1 MAEFTVGSGL
11 RPEDMLLHDVHQ
23 AMTDADRLFQDSC
36 EGLLDDQLVYHADYL
51 REHMPMWESAAS
63 TLSFDKASD
72 FYHAGRI
79 LGEMQSTYAIAN
91 MYPEFLSEKDRNTYQ
106 ELHQFVLNGNDVLS
120 LDGVVSPDGFS
131 SDTASGRQRISCAV
145 NAGMVEGVLSTA
157 KRNYEYGYEH
167 ALDID
172 IDDRYI
178 YRNEFAR
185 SASLVDRAN
194 EMVSEAL
201 KNGTLFADV
210 RSKDQFS
217 NDVQETMAML
227 KTVSS
232 NSFFLEHLPR
242 VSGLVTEFVENKGE
256 NPTFAPGADY
266 HDGIRERIS
275 GIQKYLDTCDFTMFD
290 DFAELGRIQ
299 GEFQAELLLDS
310 LSLSESDMSEYYM
323 QAMEA
328 VNACLKLQ
336 VMMPSGR
343 KSGFH
348 AELGQIYE
356 VGKLTGMLDR
366 TFAREPDCR
375 SDGRDSENYQNLS
388 ALAMYLTDGGR
399 KVAQERRLDAYLAE
413 VQGKQNLLQ
422 YDVFFENETGK
433 VLSEV
438 ESYAALSFSTAFVP
452 KGAAAV
458 EVIDR
463 QVSQLNLFLSGSSDK
478 PAPCYFTEL
487 SSYIEAGRRVG
498 ALEETMNRLGVSP
511 EFVSDVREDYRSL
524 FSRTP
529 FFSNGFQNGG
539 PADILGAVTNA
550 YQTGLCMG
558 HLEQAVAYCPD
569 CLSDVGYQ
577 KLSDDLGHLL
587 VGAEQYDAVHG
598 ISERLEERQAYDI
611 KLSKGKETMR
621 TKKTAAKAKTAEVQ
635 KTADELFR
643 DKVYVQDVNTQVDAL
658 MKDVFGKSISGSN
671 IDGTYRMKSDF
682 DAKSSLDVHMQELQ
696 EFMNTCEFTKL
707 SDFES
712 AGRMYGHVIGDIRIA
727 ANHFPDFAEDT
738 ECGEVVHC
746 AFCNDMLGG
755 KPAFYELLNDKN
767 GREEMGQAFQT
778 GVIAGKLQS
787 MFNCYSGL
795 SDNDTY
801 NTLFNDMSQL
811 HKGMESVA
819 ESNRVDDYLMRTQA
833 CSGRPLSHPEMS
845 EGHVGLDADLTVDGA
860 LRGTAHIEAMDRN
873 SVKLKWLDISPVK
886 EGGVF
891 GRHLYETSQVYPRNV
906 VSDYDNVRRMTT
918 EEAQNMKTQSV
929 LRNKPV
935 LARYDAYAQAM
946 MQGRMAPAPE
956 AVKPAE
962 KAAEQPKA
970 AEPKE
975 ASAEAPKAEA
985 GEKKSA
991 EQKRPSHLIRTN
1003 NGMIHSITGYPGRKA
1018 VTVGIANGEDKPLI
1032 GTVYVGNNSIIPDKK
1047 TANLPDANKASFVAF
1062 SPTKMY
1068 DFVLRTKDAEGNWKN
1083 DIRKLTGR
1091 SIVEGNR
1098 AYMAERQAAKMAARE
1113 QDLQANAQAGAEGP
1127 QMG

>member
-1 MAEFTVGSGL
+1 MAEFTVDSGL

-79 LGEMQSTYAIAN
+79 LGEMQSTYAVAN

-131 SDTASGRQRISCAV
+131 SDTASGWQRISCSV

-242 VSGLVTEFVENKGE
+242 VSGLVT
-256 NPTFAPGADY
+256 D
-266 HDGIRERIS
+266 S
-275 GIQKYLDTCDFTMFD
+275 G
-290 DFAELGRIQ
+290 
-299 GEFQAELLLDS
+299 
-310 LSLSESDMSEYYM
+310 
-323 QAMEA
+323 
-328 VNACLKLQ
+328 
-336 VMMPSGR
+336 
-343 KSGFH
+343 
-348 AELGQIYE
+348 
-356 VGKLTGMLDR
+356 
-366 TFAREPDCR
+366 
-375 SDGRDSENYQNLS
+375 
-388 ALAMYLTDGGR
+388 
-399 KVAQERRLDAYLAE
+399 
-413 VQGKQNLLQ
+413 
-422 YDVFFENETGK
+422 
-433 VLSEV
+433 
-438 ESYAALSFSTAFVP
+438 
-452 KGAAAV
+452 
-458 EVIDR
+458 
-463 QVSQLNLFLSGSSDK
+463 
-478 PAPCYFTEL
+478 
-487 SSYIEAGRRVG
+487 
-498 ALEETMNRLGVSP
+498 
-511 EFVSDVREDYRSL
+511 
-524 FSRTP
+524 
-529 FFSNGFQNGG
+529 
-539 PADILGAVTNA
+539 
-550 YQTGLCMG
+550 
-558 HLEQAVAYCPD
+558 
-569 CLSDVGYQ
+569 
-577 KLSDDLGHLL
+577 
-587 VGAEQYDAVHG
+587 
-598 ISERLEERQAYDI
+598 RLEERQAYDI
-611 KLSKGKETMR
+611 KLSKGEETMR
-621 TKKTAAKAKTAEVQ
+621 TKKTATKAKTAEVQ

-658 MKDVFGKSISGSN
+658 MKDVFGKSISESN

-682 DAKSSLDVHMQELQ
+682 DAKSDLDVHMQELQ
-696 EFMNTCEFTKL
+696 EFVNTCEFTKL

-727 ANHFPDFAEDT
+727 ANHFPDFAEDM

-746 AFCNDMLGG
+746 ALCNDMLGG

-767 GREEMGQAFQT
+767 GREEMDQAFQT

-819 ESNRVDDYLMRTQA
+819 ESNRMDDYLMRTQA

-845 EGHVGLDADLTVDGA
+845 EGHVGLDADLTVDGT

-886 EGGVF
+886 EGSVF

-935 LARYDAYAQAM
+935 LARYDACAQAM
-946 MQGRMAPAPE
+946 MQGQMAPAPE

-962 KAAEQPKA
+962 KSAEQPKA

-1018 VTVGIANGEDKPLI
+1018 VTVGIANGENKPLI